1 MAIDSYPNL
10 VANLINASRE
20 EELYM
25 DFVEKATRY
34 FGDRARLVDARCRGD
49 PSLIQFE
56 IDVEGRYRDLRGSIL
71 EINSKLKGHI
81 PPLPLLP
88 TEQEGID
95 TLVSEV
101 LNDLFNNRSR

>member
-10 VANLINASRE
+10 VVNLINISRE
-20 EELYM
+20 EKLYT
-25 DFVEKATRY
+25 DFVEKAARY
-34 FGDRARLVDARCRGD
+34 FGDRARLGDARYRED

-56 IDVEGRYRDLRGSIL
+56 TDVEGRYRDLRGYIL
-71 EINSKLKGHI
+71 EINSKLQECI

-95 TLVSEV
+95 ALVYEV
-101 LNDLFNNRSR
+101 LNDLFKNRSR